1 MDERILKYFQNSLAP
16 NERLLLLREIEKNEE
31 LKKQFA
37 EYQNIQALL
46 NLSSHTEDKKEGET
60 SYQHFQKRIKSKKMR
75 IWLVKTMKYAAAI
88 LILMISTYQLSIWQM
103 SHKLQ
108 DDFQVQTNTLYV
120 PAGQR
125 ACISLQDGTVVWLN
139 AQSTLTYPSHFY
151 GKERTVSIIGEAF
164 FEVAKDKN
172 RPFIVAAQDAK
183 IQVLGTKFN
192 VYSYPDS
199 KQIRTS
205 LIEGAVQVF
214 YKSKQ
219 VILRPNE
226 ESIAQDGKLTVSNIK
241 NPDMLLWRN
250 GIYSFNNERLADIV
264 NKLELYYDVT
274 INIANPKLKDINYT
288 CKLNSYGY
296 VTEVIED
303 NDEKDGAIYYK
314 LEYDKNGYLQHV
326 EKRYSYNESRI
337 RVSECTWRDGNLV
350 EYTAKDYNEDDTEIE
365 TAKISYS
372 KTATPINIDLLY
384 FSGYVP
390 VDVYPLDLLGFCGRQ
405 SAKLPDKVDVVW
417 GSESDSVDLGVYTLN
432 NDGTV
437 ARIDGGAWS
446 YELIY

>member
-288 CKLNSYGY
+288 CKFH
-296 VTEVIED
+296 
-303 NDEKDGAIYYK
+303 
-314 LEYDKNGYLQHV
+314 Q
-326 EKRYSYNESRI
+326 
-337 RVSECTWRDGNLV
+337 RDGIEKILH
-350 EYTAKDYNEDDTEIE
+350 TIQKIHHFKIEI
-365 TAKISYS
+365 
-372 KTATPINIDLLY
+372 
-384 FSGYVP
+384 
-390 VDVYPLDLLGFCGRQ
+390 
-405 SAKLPDKVDVVW
+405 DKENNVI
-417 GSESDSVDLGVYTLN
+417 TLK
-432 NDGTV
+432 
-437 ARIDGGAWS
+437 
-446 YELIY
+446 

>member
-1 MDERILKYFQNSLAP
+1 MY
-16 NERLLLLREIEKNEE
+16 
-31 LKKQFA
+31 
-37 EYQNIQALL
+37 
-46 NLSSHTEDKKEGET
+46 
-60 SYQHFQKRIKSKKMR
+60 KR
-75 IWLVKTMKYAAAI
+75 
-88 LILMISTYQLSIWQM
+88 Q
-103 SHKLQ
+103 
-108 DDFQVQTNTLYV
+108 TLYV

-288 CKLNSYGY
+288 CKFR
-296 VTEVIED
+296 
-303 NDEKDGAIYYK
+303 
-314 LEYDKNGYLQHV
+314 Q
-326 EKRYSYNESRI
+326 
-337 RVSECTWRDGNLV
+337 RDGIEKILH
-350 EYTAKDYNEDDTEIE
+350 TIQKIHHFKIEI
-365 TAKISYS
+365 
-372 KTATPINIDLLY
+372 
-384 FSGYVP
+384 
-390 VDVYPLDLLGFCGRQ
+390 
-405 SAKLPDKVDVVW
+405 DKENNVI
-417 GSESDSVDLGVYTLN
+417 TLK
-432 NDGTV
+432 
-437 ARIDGGAWS
+437 
-446 YELIY
+446 